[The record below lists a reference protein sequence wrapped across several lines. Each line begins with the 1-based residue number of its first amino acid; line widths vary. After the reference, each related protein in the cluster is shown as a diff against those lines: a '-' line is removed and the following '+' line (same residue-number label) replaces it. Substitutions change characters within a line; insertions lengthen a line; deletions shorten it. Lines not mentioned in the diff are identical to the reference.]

1 MSLLNI
7 GMSGLS
13 ASQSALMTTGNN
25 ISNVDTAGY
34 SRQQTVQ
41 GSKASIQYGNV
52 YIGTGTTLAD
62 VRRVYNSYLDAQ
74 LQTTTSL
81 NSDSAAY
88 LGQVTSLDKL
98 LSDSG
103 TGLNGALT
111 KFFASV
117 QNVNAKPGDDAS
129 RQLLLSDAQALGN
142 RFNSISSQ
150 LNSQNADINGNL
162 TSMAD
167 QVNKLATTMAQL
179 NKKISEVSASGGAP
193 NDLLDARN
201 ETMRQL
207 STFTGA
213 QFVEREGNV
222 DIYLGSG
229 QPLVIGN
236 TVNKLEA
243 VPSKDDP
250 GRISLQ
256 VNRGSSTIDITSIM
270 TGGEIGGLLRYRSE
284 VLDPAMNELGR
295 VALTVADQ
303 MNTIQAQGI
312 DKNGNFGGNLFNS
325 INTATNMAQRSIA
338 TIGNSAGSGNFDVSI
353 EDSGKLTTNDYKV
366 TFTSA
371 TDYTVQRLP
380 DGSAVGAYSTTTN
393 PPPVIEGFALTL
405 NGGAA
410 AGDSF
415 KITPTRNAAANI
427 QTEMTD
433 SKRLAIA
440 APLGAAI
447 APGGSGTLII
457 PASGQPTLTTKFDI
471 YDSATAT
478 AMQNG
483 LKNSTPTRIVFGDV
497 SSDGTS
503 QSYQLLDAQGNVL
516 PLLDAQGN
524 AVAAGT
530 IKPGQSNLLRLNIPL
545 KDSTGSPI
553 PPAPA
558 TQYTVSFDMTVA
570 GSPDKGTA
578 INVTLSQPGTL
589 DNRNGTVLAGLQTQK
604 TVDTGSASKGIS
616 LSDAYGKLI
625 EGVGAKAAQGK
636 LDSAATSAILAN
648 AKSARDSLSG
658 VDLDEETGNLV
669 KYQQYYTASSQIIK
683 AAQEIFSTLINSL

>member
-13 ASQSALMTTGNN
+13 ASQSSLMVTGNN
-25 ISNVDTAGY
+25 IANVDTAGY

-41 GSKASIQYGNV
+41 NSKSSIQNGNV
-52 YIGTGTTLAD
+52 WIGTGTTLAD
-62 VRRVYNSYLDAQ
+62 VRRVYNSYIDAQ

-81 NSDSAAY
+81 NSDAAAY
-88 LGQVTSLDKL
+88 LGQVTPLDKL

-129 RQLLLSDAQALGN
+129 RQLLLSDAQALSA
-142 RFNSISSQ
+142 RFNSVSSQ
-150 LNSQNADINGNL
+150 LNAQNQDINGNL
-162 TSMAD
+162 ASMAD
-167 QVNKLATTMAQL
+167 QVNKLANTVAQL
-179 NKKISEVSASGGAP
+179 NQKISEISGAGGQP
-193 NDLLDARN
+193 NELLDARN
-201 ETMRQL
+201 ETIRQL

-213 QFVEREGNV
+213 QVVERGSNM
-222 DIYLGSG
+222 DIYLGNG
-229 QPLVIGN
+229 QPLVMGS
-236 TVNKLEA
+236 TASKLE
-243 VPSKDDP
+243 VTPSKTDP
-250 GRISLQ
+250 SRMGLQ
-256 VNRGSSTIDITSIM
+256 LNNGSSTIDITSGI
-270 TGGEIGGLLRYRSE
+270 TGGEIGGLLRYRST

-295 VALTVADQ
+295 VALVVADQ

-312 DKNGNFGGNLFNS
+312 DKNGDFGGNLFTS
-325 INTATNMAQRSIA
+325 INTAANMASRSTA

-353 EDSGKLTTNDYKV
+353 EDTGKLTINDYNV

-380 DGSAVGAYSTTTN
+380 EGTAMGVFSTTTN
-393 PPPVIEGFALTL
+393 PAPVIDGFSLNLT
-405 NGGAA
+405 NGTAA
-410 AGDSF
+410 AGDTF

-427 QTEMTD
+427 KTEMTD

-447 APGGSGTLII
+447 APGGSGTLTI
-457 PASGQPTLTTKFDI
+457 PASGQPTLTTSFDI
-471 YDSATAT
+471 YDATTTT

-483 LKNSTPTRIVFGDV
+483 MKYSTPVKVVFGNP
-497 SSDGTS
+497 SADGTS
-503 QSYQLLDAQGNVL
+503 QGYQLLDAQGGVL
-516 PLLDAQGN
+516 SS
-524 AVAAGT
+524 GT
-530 IKPGQSNLLRLNIPL
+530 IKPGQNNTLSLTVPL
-545 KDSTGSPI
+545 KDSTGAAI

-558 TQYTVSFDMTVA
+558 TQYTIGFDMTIA
-570 GSPDKGTA
+570 GSPSSGSA
-578 INVTLSQPGTL
+578 INVSLSQPGTL
-589 DNRNGTVLAGLQTQK
+589 DNRNGTTLAGLQTRQ

-616 LSDAYGKLI
+616 LTDAYGKLV

-636 LDSAATSAILAN
+636 LDSAATDAILAN
-648 AKSARDSLSG
+648 AKGARDSLSG

-669 KYQQYYTASSQIIK
+669 KFQQYYTASSQIIK

>member
-13 ASQSALMTTGNN
+13 ASQSSLMTTGNN
-25 ISNVDTAGY
+25 IANVDTAGY

-41 GSKASIQYGNV
+41 GTKASQQFGNV

-88 LGQVTSLDKL
+88 LGQVTPLDKL

-129 RQLLLSDAQALGN
+129 RQLLLSDAQALSN
-142 RFNSISSQ
+142 RFNSVSSQ
-150 LNSQNADINGNL
+150 LNAQNANINGNL
-162 TSMAD
+162 TNMAD
-167 QVNKLATTMAQL
+167 QVNKLAATVAQL
-179 NKKISEVSASGGAP
+179 NQKITEISSSGGMP
-193 NDLLDARN
+193 NELLDARN
-201 ETMRQL
+201 ETVRQL

-213 QFVEREGNV
+213 QIVEREGNV

-229 QPLVIGN
+229 QPLVMGN
-236 TVNKLEA
+236 TVNKLEV
-243 VPSKDDP
+243 VPGKDDP
-250 GRISLQ
+250 NRLALQ
-256 VNRGSSTIDITSIM
+256 LNRGSSTIDITSIM
-270 TGGEIGGLLRYRSE
+270 TGGEIGGLLRYRST

-295 VALTVADQ
+295 VALVVADQ
-303 MNTIQAQGI
+303 MNSIQAQGI
-312 DKNGNFGGNLFNS
+312 DKNGDFGSNLFNS
-325 INTATNMAQRSIA
+325 INSAAQMAQRSIA
-338 TIGNSAGSGNFDVSI
+338 SGNNSVGSGNFDVSI
-353 EDSGKLTTNDYKV
+353 EDTGKLTINDYKV

-380 DGSAVGAYSTTTN
+380 DNTAMGSFSTLTT
-393 PPPVIEGFALTL
+393 PPLVIDGFSLKLA
-405 NGGAA
+405 GGTAA
-410 AGDSF
+410 AGDTF

-427 QTEMTD
+427 KTEMTD

-440 APLGAAI
+440 APLGASI
-447 APGGSGTLII
+447 AASGSGNGTLTI
-457 PASGQPTLTTKFDI
+457 PASGQPTLTTQFDI
-471 YDSATAT
+471 YDAATKT

-483 LKNSTPTRIVFGDV
+483 LKNSTPAKVVFGAV
-497 SSDGTS
+497 SADGTS
-503 QSYQLLDAQGNVL
+503 QAYQFLDAKGGVISS
-516 PLLDAQGN
+516 
-524 AVAAGT
+524 GT
-530 IKPGQSNLLRLNIPL
+530 IKPGESNTLNLSIPL
-545 KDSTGSPI
+545 KDATGAPI

-558 TQYTVSFDMTVA
+558 TQYTATFRMTFA
-570 GSPDKGTA
+570 GAPSNGAA
-578 INVTLSQPGTL
+578 INVSLSQPGSL
-589 DNRNGTVLAGLQTQK
+589 DNRNGTTLAGLQTAQ

-616 LSDAYGKLI
+616 LNDAYGKLV
-625 EGVGAKAAQGK
+625 EGVGSKAAQGK
-636 LDSAATSAILAN
+636 LDSAATEAILAN
-648 AKSARDSLSG
+648 AKGARDSLSG

-683 AAQEIFSTLINSL
+683 AAQEIFSTLINSI

>member
-13 ASQSALMTTGNN
+13 AGQSALMVTGNN
-25 ISNVDTAGY
+25 IANADTAGY

-41 GSKASIQYGNV
+41 GSKASNQFGNV

-88 LGQVTSLDKL
+88 AGQISPLDAL

-129 RQLLLSDAQALGN
+129 RQLLLSDAQALSN

-150 LNSQNADINGNL
+150 LTTQNANINGNL
-162 TSMAD
+162 ENMAD
-167 QVNKLATTMAQL
+167 QVNKLATTVAQL
-179 NKKISEVSASGGAP
+179 NQKISEVSNAGGQP

-201 ETMRQL
+201 ETVRQL

-213 QFVEREGNV
+213 QVLERDGNL

-229 QPLVIGN
+229 QPLVMGS
-236 TVNKLEA
+236 TASKLEV

-250 GRISLQ
+250 SRSAIQL
-256 VNRGSSTIDITSIM
+256 NRGSSTIDITSVM
-270 TGGEIGGLLRYRSE
+270 TGGEMGGLLRYRST

-295 VALTVADQ
+295 VALVVADQ
-303 MNTIQAQGI
+303 MNTVQAQGI
-312 DKNGNFGGNLFNS
+312 DKNGDFGSNLFNS
-325 INTATNMAQRSIA
+325 INTAAQMAQRSVA
-338 TIGNSAGSGNFDVSI
+338 TVGNSAGSGNFDVSI
-353 EDSGKLTTNDYKV
+353 EDSGKLTINDYKV

-371 TDYTVQRLP
+371 TNYTVQRLP
-380 DGSAVGAYSTTTN
+380 EGTAMGAFSTLTT
-393 PPPVIEGFALTL
+393 PPPVIDGFSMTL
-405 NGGAA
+405 SGGTAA
-410 AGDSF
+410 AGDTF
-415 KITPTRNAAANI
+415 KITPTRNAATNI
-427 QTEMTD
+427 KTEMTD

-447 APGGSGTLII
+447 AAGGSGTLTI
-457 PASGQPTLTTKFDI
+457 PASGQPTLTTKFDV
-471 YDSATAT
+471 YDTAT
-478 AMQNG
+478 TTTIQNG
-483 LKNSTPTRIVFGDV
+483 LKTSTPVKIVFGATG
-497 SSDGTS
+497 GTT
-503 QSYQLLDAQGNVL
+503 QTYQMLDAQGNSL
-516 PLLDAQGN
+516 SS
-524 AVAAGT
+524 GT
-530 IKPGQSNLLRLNIPL
+530 IVPGQNNTLSLTIPL
-545 KDSTGSPI
+545 VDATGAAINDPGPPI
-553 PPAPA
+553 V
-558 TQYTVSFDMTVA
+558 QRTVSFDMTVA
-570 GSPDKGTA
+570 GSPGNGTA
-578 INVTLSQPGTL
+578 INVSLSQPGSL
-589 DNRNGTVLAGLQTQK
+589 DNRNGTTLAALQTKQ
-604 TVDTGSASKGIS
+604 TVDTGSASNGIS
-616 LSDAYGKLI
+616 LNDAYGKLV

-636 LDSAATSAILAN
+636 LDSAATEAILAN
-648 AKSARDSLSG
+648 AKGARDSLSG

>member
-13 ASQSALMTTGNN
+13 ASQSSLMTTGNN
-25 ISNVDTAGY
+25 IANVDTAGY

-41 GSKASIQYGNV
+41 GTKASQQFGNV

-88 LGQVTSLDKL
+88 LGQVTPLDKL

-129 RQLLLSDAQALGN
+129 RQLLLSDAQALSN
-142 RFNSISSQ
+142 RFNSVSSQ
-150 LNSQNADINGNL
+150 LNEQNANINGNL
-162 TSMAD
+162 TNMAD
-167 QVNKLATTMAQL
+167 QVNKLAATVAQL
-179 NKKISEVSASGGAP
+179 NQKISEISSSGGMP
-193 NDLLDARN
+193 NELLDARN
-201 ETMRQL
+201 ETVRQL

-213 QFVEREGNV
+213 QIVEREGNV

-229 QPLVIGN
+229 QPLVMGN
-236 TVNKLEA
+236 TVNKLEV
-243 VPSKDDP
+243 VPGKDDP
-250 GRISLQ
+250 NRLALQ
-256 VNRGSSTIDITSIM
+256 LNRGSSTIDITSIM
-270 TGGEIGGLLRYRSE
+270 TGGEIGGLLRYRST

-295 VALTVADQ
+295 VALVVADQ
-303 MNTIQAQGI
+303 MNSIQAQGI
-312 DKNGNFGGNLFNS
+312 DKNGDFGSNLFNS
-325 INTATNMAQRSIA
+325 INSAAQMAQRSIA
-338 TIGNSAGSGNFDVSI
+338 SGNNSAGSGNFDVSI
-353 EDSGKLTTNDYKV
+353 EDTGKLTINDYKV

-380 DGSAVGAYSTTTN
+380 DNSSMGSFSTLTT
-393 PPPVIEGFALTL
+393 PAPVIDGFSLNLT
-405 NGGAA
+405 GGTAA
-410 AGDSF
+410 AGDTF
-415 KITPTRNAAANI
+415 KITPTRNAATNI
-427 QTEMTD
+427 KTEMTD

-447 APGGSGTLII
+447 AASGSGSGTLTI
-457 PASGQPTLTTKFDI
+457 PASGQPTLTTQFDI
-471 YDSATAT
+471 YDAATTT

-483 LKNSTPTRIVFGDV
+483 LKNSTPTKVVFGAV
-497 SSDGTS
+497 SADGTS
-503 QSYQLLDAQGNVL
+503 QTYQFLDAKGGVISS
-516 PLLDAQGN
+516 GS
-524 AVAAGT
+524 
-530 IKPGQSNLLRLNIPL
+530 IKPGESNTLNLSIPL
-545 KDSTGSPI
+545 KDATGAPI

-558 TQYTVSFDMTVA
+558 TQYTAAFSMTIA
-570 GSPDKGTA
+570 GSPSNGAA
-578 INVTLSQPGTL
+578 INVSLSQPGSL
-589 DNRNGTVLAGLQTQK
+589 DNRNGTALAGLQTAQ

-616 LSDAYGKLI
+616 LNDAYGKLV
-625 EGVGAKAAQGK
+625 EGVGSKAAQGK
-636 LDSAATSAILAN
+636 LDSAATEAILAN
-648 AKSARDSLSG
+648 AKGARDSLSG

-683 AAQEIFSTLINSL
+683 AAQETFSTLINSI

>member
-13 ASQSALMTTGNN
+13 ASQTALMTTGNN
-25 ISNVDTAGY
+25 IANADTSGY

-41 GSKASIQYGNV
+41 GTKASNQFGNV

-88 LGQVTSLDKL
+88 AGQISPLDAL

-129 RQLLLSDAQALGN
+129 RQLLLSDAQALSN

-150 LNSQNADINGNL
+150 LTQQNANVNGNL
-162 TSMAD
+162 ADMAD
-167 QVNKLATTMAQL
+167 QVNKLAATVAQL
-179 NKKISEVSASGGAP
+179 NQKISEVSNAGGQP

-201 ETMRQL
+201 ETVRQL

-213 QFVEREGNV
+213 QVIERDGNL

-229 QPLVIGN
+229 QPLVMGS
-236 TVNKLEA
+236 TASKLEV
-243 VPSKDDP
+243 VPSKADP
-250 GRISLQ
+250 SRSAIQL
-256 VNRGSSTIDITSIM
+256 NRGSSTIDVTSVM
-270 TGGEIGGLLRYRSE
+270 TGGEMGGLLRYRST

-295 VALTVADQ
+295 VALVVADQ

-312 DKNGNFGGNLFNS
+312 DKNGDFGSNLFNN
-325 INTATNMAQRSIA
+325 INSAAQMAQRSIA
-338 TIGNSAGSGNFDVSI
+338 TVGNSAGSGNFDVTI
-353 EDSGKLTTNDYKV
+353 EDSGKLTINDYKV

-371 TDYTVQRLP
+371 TDYTLQRLP
-380 DGSAVGAYSTTTN
+380 EGTAMGAFSTLTT
-393 PPPVIEGFALTL
+393 PPPVIDGFSMKLT
-405 NGGAA
+405 GGTAA
-410 AGDSF
+410 AGDTF
-415 KITPTRNAAANI
+415 KITPTRNAATNI
-427 QTEMTD
+427 KTEMTD

-447 APGGSGTLII
+447 AAGGSGTLTI
-457 PASGQPTLTTKFDI
+457 PASGQPTLTTKFDV
-471 YDSATAT
+471 YDSATT
-478 AMQNG
+478 TTIQNG
-483 LKNSTPTRIVFGDV
+483 LKTSTPVKIVFGAAG
-497 SSDGTS
+497 GTT
-503 QSYQLLDAQGNVL
+503 QTYQMLDAQGN
-516 PLLDAQGN
+516 PLSS
-524 AVAAGT
+524 GT
-530 IKPGQSNLLRLNIPL
+530 IVPGQNNTLSLTIPL
-545 KDSTGSPI
+545 VDGTGAAINDPGPPI
-553 PPAPA
+553 V
-558 TQYTVSFDMTVA
+558 QRTVSFDMTVA
-570 GSPDKGTA
+570 GSPGNGTA
-578 INVTLSQPGTL
+578 INVSLSQPGSL
-589 DNRNGTVLAGLQTQK
+589 DNRNGTTLAALQTKQ
-604 TVDTGSASKGIS
+604 TVDTGSASNGIS
-616 LSDAYGKLI
+616 LNDAYGKLVS
-625 EGVGAKAAQGK
+625 GVGAKAAQGK
-636 LDSAATSAILAN
+636 LDSAATEAILAN
-648 AKSARDSLSG
+648 AKGARDSLSG

>member
-13 ASQSALMTTGNN
+13 ASQSSLMTTGNN
-25 ISNVDTAGY
+25 IANVDTAGY

-41 GSKASIQYGNV
+41 GTKASQQFGNV

-88 LGQVTSLDKL
+88 LGQVTPLDKL
-98 LSDSG
+98 LSDTS

-129 RQLLLSDAQALGN
+129 RQLLLSDAQALSN
-142 RFNSISSQ
+142 RFNSVSSQ
-150 LNSQNADINGNL
+150 LNEQNANINGNL
-162 TSMAD
+162 TNMAD
-167 QVNKLATTMAQL
+167 QVNKLAATVAQL
-179 NKKISEVSASGGAP
+179 NQKISEISSSGGMP
-193 NDLLDARN
+193 NELLDARN
-201 ETMRQL
+201 ETVRQL

-213 QFVEREGNV
+213 QIVEREGNV

-229 QPLVIGN
+229 QPLVMGN
-236 TVNKLEA
+236 TVNKLEV
-243 VPSKDDP
+243 VPGKDDP
-250 GRISLQ
+250 NRLSLQ
-256 VNRGSSTIDITSIM
+256 LNRGSSTIDITSIM
-270 TGGEIGGLLRYRSE
+270 TGGEIGGLLRYRST

-295 VALTVADQ
+295 VALVVADQ
-303 MNTIQAQGI
+303 MNSIQAQGI
-312 DKNGNFGGNLFNS
+312 DKNGDFGSNLFNS
-325 INTATNMAQRSIA
+325 INSAAQMAQRSIA
-338 TIGNSAGSGNFDVSI
+338 SGNNSVGSGNFAVSI
-353 EDSGKLTTNDYKV
+353 EDTGKLTINDYKV
-366 TFTSA
+366 TFTSP

-380 DGSAVGAYSTTTN
+380 DNTGMGSFSTLTT
-393 PPPVIEGFALTL
+393 PPPVIDGFSMTL
-405 NGGAA
+405 GGTAA
-410 AGDSF
+410 AGDTF

-427 QTEMTD
+427 KTEMTD

-447 APGGSGTLII
+447 AASGSGSGTLTI

-471 YDSATAT
+471 YDAATTT

-483 LKNSTPTRIVFGDV
+483 LKNSTPTKVVFGAV
-497 SSDGTS
+497 SADGTS
-503 QSYQLLDAQGNVL
+503 QTYQFLDAKGGL
-516 PLLDAQGN
+516 ISS
-524 AVAAGT
+524 GT
-530 IKPGQSNLLRLNIPL
+530 IKPGESNTLNLNIPL
-545 KDSTGSPI
+545 KDATGAPI

-558 TQYTVSFDMTVA
+558 TQYTATFSMTFA
-570 GSPDKGTA
+570 GAPSSGAA
-578 INVTLSQPGTL
+578 INVSLSQPGSL
-589 DNRNGTVLAGLQTQK
+589 DNRNGTTLAGLQTAQ

-616 LSDAYGKLI
+616 LNDAYGKLV
-625 EGVGAKAAQGK
+625 EGVGSKAAQGK

-648 AKSARDSLSG
+648 AKGARDSLSG

-683 AAQEIFSTLINSL
+683 AAQEIFSTLINSI

>member
-13 ASQSALMTTGNN
+13 ASQSSLMTTGNN
-25 ISNVDTAGY
+25 ISNADTAGY

-41 GSKASIQYGNV
+41 GAKSSIQYGNV

-88 LGQVTSLDKL
+88 LGQVTPLDTL

-129 RQLLLSDAQALGN
+129 RQLLLSDAQALSN
-142 RFNSISSQ
+142 RFNSVSSQ
-150 LNSQNADINGNL
+150 LNTQNANINGNL
-162 TSMAD
+162 TNMAD
-167 QVNKLATTMAQL
+167 QVNKLATTLAQL
-179 NKKISEVSASGGAP
+179 NQKISEISSSGGTP
-193 NDLLDARN
+193 NELLDARN

-213 QFVEREGNV
+213 QYVERDGNV
-222 DIYLGSG
+222 DVYLGSG
-229 QPLVIGN
+229 QPLVIGS

-243 VPSKDDP
+243 VPGKDDP
-250 GRISLQ
+250 GRLSLQ
-256 VNRGSSTIDITSIM
+256 LNRGSSTIDITSIM
-270 TGGEIGGLLRYRSE
+270 AGGEIGGLLRYRSE

-295 VALTVADQ
+295 VALVVADQ
-303 MNTIQAQGI
+303 MNSIQAQGI
-312 DKNGNFGGNLFNS
+312 DKNGDFGSNLFNS
-325 INTATNMAQRSIA
+325 INSAAQMSQRSIA
-338 TIGNSAGSGNFDVSI
+338 STSNSAGSGNFDVSI
-353 EDSGKLTTNDYKV
+353 EDTGKLTINDYKV

-380 DGSAVGAYSTTTN
+380 DNTSMGSFSTTTT
-393 PPPVIEGFALTL
+393 PAPVIDGFSMTF

-410 AGDSF
+410 QGDTF
-415 KITPTRNAAANI
+415 KLTPTRNASANI
-427 QTEMTD
+427 KTEMTD

-447 APGGSGTLII
+447 AAGGSGTLTI
-457 PASGQPTLTTKFDI
+457 PASGQPTLTTRFDL
-471 YDSATAT
+471 YDAATTT

-483 LKNSTPTRIVFGDV
+483 MKYSTPVKVVFGDP
-497 SSDGTS
+497 SADGTT
-503 QSYQLLDAQGNVL
+503 QSYQLLDAKGGVL
-516 PLLDAQGN
+516 GS
-524 AVAAGT
+524 GT
-530 IKPGQSNLLRLNIPL
+530 IQPGQNNTLNLSIAL
-545 KDSTGSPI
+545 KDSTGAPI

-558 TQYTVSFDMTVA
+558 TQYTVDFDMTVA
-570 GSPDKGTA
+570 GSPGKGTA
-578 INVTLSQPGTL
+578 INVSLSQPGSL
-589 DNRNGTVLAGLQTQK
+589 DNRNGTVLAGLQTAQ

-616 LSDAYGKLI
+616 LNDAYGKLV
-625 EGVGAKAAQGK
+625 EGVGSKAAQGK
-636 LDSAATSAILAN
+636 LDSAATTAILAN
-648 AKSARDSLSG
+648 AKGARDSLSG

>member
-13 ASQSALMTTGNN
+13 ASQTALMTTGNN
-25 ISNVDTAGY
+25 IANADTSGY

-41 GSKASIQYGNV
+41 GTKASNQFGNV

-62 VRRVYNSYLDAQ
+62 VRRVYNSYIDAQ
-74 LQTTTSL
+74 LQTSTSL

-88 LGQVTSLDKL
+88 AGQISPLDKL

-129 RQLLLSDAQALGN
+129 RQLLLSDAQALSN

-150 LNSQNADINGNL
+150 LTQQNANVNGNL
-162 TSMAD
+162 ADMAD
-167 QVNKLATTMAQL
+167 QVNKLAATVAQL
-179 NKKISEVSASGGAP
+179 NQKISEISNAGGQP

-201 ETMRQL
+201 ETVRQL

-213 QFVEREGNV
+213 QVIERDGNL

-229 QPLVIGN
+229 QPLVMGS
-236 TVNKLEA
+236 TASKLEV

-250 GRISLQ
+250 SRSAIQL
-256 VNRGSSTIDITSIM
+256 NRGSSTIDITSVV
-270 TGGEIGGLLRYRSE
+270 TGGEMGGLLRYRST

-295 VALTVADQ
+295 VALVVADQ
-303 MNTIQAQGI
+303 MNTVQAQGI
-312 DKNGNFGGNLFNS
+312 DKNGDFGSNLFNS
-325 INTATNMAQRSIA
+325 INSAAQMAQRSVA
-338 TIGNSAGSGNFDVSI
+338 TVGNSAGSGNFDVSI
-353 EDSGKLTTNDYKV
+353 EDSGKLTINDYKV

-371 TDYTVQRLP
+371 TNYTVQRLP
-380 DGSAVGAYSTTTN
+380 EGTAMGAFSTLTT
-393 PPPVIEGFALTL
+393 PPPVIDGFSMTL
-405 NGGAA
+405 SGGTAA
-410 AGDSF
+410 AGDTF
-415 KITPTRNAAANI
+415 KITPTRNAATNI
-427 QTEMTD
+427 KTEMTD

-447 APGGSGTLII
+447 APGGSGTLTI

-471 YDSATAT
+471 YDSATTLAI
-478 AMQNG
+478 QNG
-483 LKNSTPTRIVFGDV
+483 LKNSTPVKVVFGAAG
-497 SSDGTS
+497 GTT
-503 QSYQLLDAQGNVL
+503 QTYQLLDAK
-516 PLLDAQGN
+516 GN
-524 AVAAGT
+524 ALSSGT
-530 IKPGQSNLLRLNIPL
+530 IVPGQNNTLSLSIPL
-545 KDSTGSPI
+545 VDASGAAIMDPG
-553 PPAPA
+553 PPAVQRTA
-558 TQYTVSFDMTVA
+558 TFDMTVA
-570 GSPDKGTA
+570 GSPGQGSA
-578 INVTLSQPGTL
+578 INITLSQPGTL
-589 DNRNGTVLAGLQTQK
+589 DNRNGTALAGLQTKQ

-616 LSDAYGKLI
+616 LTDAYGKLV

-636 LDSAATSAILAN
+636 LDSAATDAILAN
-648 AKSARDSLSG
+648 AKGARDSLSG

>member
-13 ASQSALMTTGNN
+13 ASQSSLMTTGNN
-25 ISNVDTAGY
+25 IANVDTAGY

-41 GSKASIQYGNV
+41 GTKASQQFGNV

-88 LGQVTSLDKL
+88 LGQVTPLDKL

-129 RQLLLSDAQALGN
+129 RQLLLSDAQALSN
-142 RFNSISSQ
+142 RFNSVSSQ
-150 LNSQNADINGNL
+150 LNAQNANINGNL
-162 TSMAD
+162 TNMAD
-167 QVNKLATTMAQL
+167 QVNKLAATVAQL
-179 NKKISEVSASGGAP
+179 NQKITEISSSGGMP
-193 NDLLDARN
+193 NELLDARN
-201 ETMRQL
+201 ETVRQL

-213 QFVEREGNV
+213 QIVEREGNV

-229 QPLVIGN
+229 QPLVMGN
-236 TVNKLEA
+236 TVNKLEV
-243 VPSKDDP
+243 VPGKDDP
-250 GRISLQ
+250 NRLSLQ
-256 VNRGSSTIDITSIM
+256 LNRGSSTIDITSIM
-270 TGGEIGGLLRYRSE
+270 TGGEIGGLLRYRST

-295 VALTVADQ
+295 VALVVADQ
-303 MNTIQAQGI
+303 MNSIQAQGI
-312 DKNGNFGGNLFNS
+312 DKNGDFGSNLFNS
-325 INTATNMAQRSIA
+325 VNSAAQMAQRSIA
-338 TIGNSAGSGNFDVSI
+338 SGNNSVGSGNFDVSI
-353 EDSGKLTTNDYKV
+353 EDTGKLTINDYKV

-380 DGSAVGAYSTTTN
+380 DNTSVGGSYSTTTT
-393 PPPVIEGFALTL
+393 PAPVIDGFSLKLT
-405 NGGAA
+405 GGTAA
-410 AGDSF
+410 AGDTF

-427 QTEMTD
+427 KTEMTD

-447 APGGSGTLII
+447 AASGSGSGTLTI

-471 YDSATAT
+471 YDAATTT

-483 LKNSTPTRIVFGDV
+483 LKNSTPAKVVFGAV
-497 SSDGTS
+497 SADGTS
-503 QSYQLLDAQGNVL
+503 QAYQFLDAKGGVISS
-516 PLLDAQGN
+516 
-524 AVAAGT
+524 GT
-530 IKPGQSNLLRLNIPL
+530 IKPGESNTLNLSIPL
-545 KDSTGSPI
+545 KDSTGAPI

-558 TQYTVSFDMTVA
+558 TQYTAAFSMTIA
-570 GSPDKGTA
+570 GSPSNGA
-578 INVTLSQPGTL
+578 GINVSLSQPGSL
-589 DNRNGTVLAGLQTQK
+589 DNRNGTALAGLQTAQ

-616 LSDAYGKLI
+616 LSDAYGKLV
-625 EGVGAKAAQGK
+625 EGVGSKAAQGK
-636 LDSAATSAILAN
+636 LDSAATEAILAN
-648 AKSARDSLSG
+648 AKGARDSLSG

-683 AAQEIFSTLINSL
+683 AAQEIFSTLINSI

>member
-13 ASQSALMTTGNN
+13 ASQSSLMTTGNN
-25 ISNVDTAGY
+25 IANVDTAGY

-41 GSKASIQYGNV
+41 GTKASQQFGNV

-88 LGQVTSLDKL
+88 LGQVTPLDKL

-129 RQLLLSDAQALGN
+129 RQLLLSDAQALSN
-142 RFNSISSQ
+142 RFNSVSSQ
-150 LNSQNADINGNL
+150 LNAQNANINGNL
-162 TSMAD
+162 TNMAD
-167 QVNKLATTMAQL
+167 QVNKLAATVAQL
-179 NKKISEVSASGGAP
+179 NQKITEISSSGGMP
-193 NDLLDARN
+193 NELLDARN
-201 ETMRQL
+201 ETVRQL

-213 QFVEREGNV
+213 QIVEREGNV

-229 QPLVIGN
+229 QPLVMGN
-236 TVNKLEA
+236 TVNKLEV
-243 VPSKDDP
+243 VPGKDDP
-250 GRISLQ
+250 NRLALQ
-256 VNRGSSTIDITSIM
+256 LNRGSSTIDITSIM
-270 TGGEIGGLLRYRSE
+270 TGGEIGGLLRYRST

-295 VALTVADQ
+295 VALVVADQ
-303 MNTIQAQGI
+303 MNSIQAQGI
-312 DKNGNFGGNLFNS
+312 DKNGDFGSNLFNS
-325 INTATNMAQRSIA
+325 INSAAQMAQRSIA
-338 TIGNSAGSGNFDVSI
+338 SGNNSAGSGNFDVSI
-353 EDSGKLTTNDYKV
+353 EDTGKLTINDYKV

-380 DGSAVGAYSTTTN
+380 DNSSMGSFSTLTT
-393 PPPVIEGFALTL
+393 PAPVIDGFSLNLT
-405 NGGAA
+405 GGTAA
-410 AGDSF
+410 AGDTF

-427 QTEMTD
+427 KTEMTD

-447 APGGSGTLII
+447 AAGGSGTLTI

-471 YDSATAT
+471 YDAATTT

-483 LKNSTPTRIVFGDV
+483 LKNSTPVKIVFGAT
-497 SSDGTS
+497 GGAT
-503 QSYQLLDAQGNVL
+503 QTYQMLDAKGN
-516 PLLDAQGN
+516 PLSS
-524 AVAAGT
+524 GT
-530 IKPGQSNLLRLNIPL
+530 IVPGQNNTLSLSIPL
-545 KDSTGSPI
+545 VDASGAPI
-553 PPAPA
+553 NDPGPPIVQRTA
-558 TQYTVSFDMTVA
+558 TFDMTIA
-570 GSPDKGTA
+570 GSPGASTA
-578 INVTLSQPGTL
+578 INVTLNQPGSL
-589 DNRNGTVLAGLQTQK
+589 DNRNGTTLAGLQTAQ

-616 LSDAYGKLI
+616 LNDAYGKLV
-625 EGVGAKAAQGK
+625 EGVGSKAAQGK
-636 LDSAATSAILAN
+636 LDSAATEAILAN
-648 AKSARDSLSG
+648 AKGARDSLSG

-683 AAQEIFSTLINSL
+683 AAQEIFSTLINSI

>member
-7 GMSGLS
+7 GMSGL
-13 ASQSALMTTGNN
+13 AAGQSALMTTGNN
-25 ISNVDTAGY
+25 IANADTAGY

-41 GSKASIQYGNV
+41 GTKASNQFGNV

-88 LGQVTSLDKL
+88 AGQISPLDKL

-129 RQLLLSDAQALGN
+129 RQLLLSDAQALSN

-150 LNSQNADINGNL
+150 LTQQNANVNGNL
-162 TSMAD
+162 ADMAD
-167 QVNKLATTMAQL
+167 QVNKLAATVAQL
-179 NKKISEVSASGGAP
+179 NQKISEVSKAGGQP

-201 ETMRQL
+201 ETVRQL

-213 QFVEREGNV
+213 QVMERDGNL

-229 QPLVIGN
+229 QPLVMGS
-236 TVNKLEA
+236 TASKLEV

-250 GRISLQ
+250 SRSAIQL
-256 VNRGSSTIDITSIM
+256 NRGSSTIDITSVM
-270 TGGEIGGLLRYRSE
+270 TGGEMGGLLRYRST

-295 VALTVADQ
+295 VALVVADQ

-312 DKNGNFGGNLFNS
+312 DKNGDFGSNLFNS
-325 INTATNMAQRSIA
+325 INSAAQMAQRSVA
-338 TIGNSAGSGNFDVSI
+338 TVGNSAGSGNFEVSI
-353 EDSGKLTTNDYKV
+353 EDSGKLTINDYKV

-371 TDYTVQRLP
+371 TNYTVQRLP
-380 DGSAVGAYSTTTN
+380 EGTAMGAFSTLTT
-393 PPPVIEGFALTL
+393 PPPVIDGFSMKLT
-405 NGGAA
+405 GGTAA
-410 AGDSF
+410 AGDTF
-415 KITPTRNAAANI
+415 KITPTRNAATTI
-427 QTEMTD
+427 KTEMTD

-447 APGGSGTLII
+447 APGGSGTLTI

-471 YDSATAT
+471 YDTAT
-478 AMQNG
+478 TTTIQNG
-483 LKNSTPTRIVFGDV
+483 LKTSTPVKIVFGAAG
-497 SSDGTS
+497 GTT
-503 QSYQLLDAQGNVL
+503 QTYQMLDAQGNSL
-516 PLLDAQGN
+516 ST
-524 AVAAGT
+524 GT
-530 IKPGQSNLLRLNIPL
+530 IVPGQNNTLSLTIPL
-545 KDSTGSPI
+545 VDASGAAINDPGPPI
-553 PPAPA
+553 V
-558 TQYTVSFDMTVA
+558 QRTVSFDMTVA
-570 GSPDKGTA
+570 GSPGQGSA
-578 INVTLSQPGTL
+578 INVSLSQPGTL
-589 DNRNGTVLAGLQTQK
+589 DNRNGTALAGLQTRQ

-616 LSDAYGKLI
+616 LTDAYGKLV

-636 LDSAATSAILAN
+636 LDSAATEAILAN
-648 AKSARDSLSG
+648 AKGARDSLSG

-683 AAQEIFSTLINSL
+683 AAQEIFSTLINSI

>member
-13 ASQSALMTTGNN
+13 ASHNALATTGNN
-25 ISNVDTAGY
+25 IANADTAGY

-41 GSKASIQYGNV
+41 NSKNSIQHGNLF
-52 YIGTGTTLAD
+52 IGTGTTLAD

-88 LGQVTSLDKL
+88 LGQVTPLDSL

-129 RQLLLSDAQALGN
+129 RQLLLSDAQALSN
-142 RFNSISSQ
+142 RFNSVSSQ
-150 LNSQNADINGNL
+150 LNSQNANINGNL
-162 TSMAD
+162 TNMAD
-167 QVNKLATTMAQL
+167 QVNKLANTVAQL
-179 NKKISEVSASGGAP
+179 NKKISEISSTGGSP
-193 NDLLDARN
+193 NELLDARN

-213 QFVEREGNV
+213 QYVEREGNV

-229 QPLVIGN
+229 QPLVIGD

-243 VPSKDDP
+243 VPGKDDP
-250 GRISLQ
+250 GRLSLQ
-256 VNRGSSTIDITSIM
+256 LNRGSSTIDITSIM

-295 VALTVADQ
+295 VALVVADQ
-303 MNTIQAQGI
+303 MNSIQAQGI
-312 DKNGNFGGNLFNS
+312 DKNGDFGSNLFSNINS
-325 INTATNMAQRSIA
+325 AAQMSQRSIA
-338 TIGNSAGSGNFDVSI
+338 SGNNSAGSGNFDVSI
-353 EDSGKLTTNDYKV
+353 EETGKLTINDYKV

-380 DGSAVGAYSTTTN
+380 DNTSMGSFNTATT
-393 PPPVIEGFALTL
+393 PAPVIDGFSMSF

-410 AGDSF
+410 KGDTF
-415 KITPTRNAAANI
+415 KLTPTRNAATSI
-427 QTEMTD
+427 KTEMTD

-447 APGGSGTLII
+447 AAGGSGTLTI

-471 YDSATAT
+471 YDPATAT

-483 LKNSTPTRIVFGDV
+483 LKYSTPTKVVFGDV
-497 SSDGTS
+497 SADGTS
-503 QSYQLLDAQGNVL
+503 QTYQFLDAKGGVISS
-516 PLLDAQGN
+516 GS
-524 AVAAGT
+524 
-530 IKPGQSNLLRLNIPL
+530 IKPGENNTLSLTIPL
-545 KDSTGSPI
+545 KDSTGAAI

-570 GSPDKGTA
+570 GSPGKGTA
-578 INVTLSQPGTL
+578 INVSLSQPGTL
-589 DNRNGTVLAGLQTQK
+589 DNRNGTALANLQTSQ
-604 TVDTGSASKGIS
+604 TVDTGAASKGIS
-616 LSDAYGKLI
+616 LSDAYGKLV
-625 EGVGAKAAQGK
+625 EGVGSKAAQGK
-636 LDSAATSAILAN
+636 LDSAATGAILAN
-648 AKSARDSLSG
+648 AKGARDSLSG

-683 AAQEIFSTLINSL
+683 AAQETFSVLINSL

>member
-88 LGQVTSLDKL
+88 LDQVTPLDKL

-129 RQLLLSDAQALGN
+129 RQLLLSDAQALSN
-142 RFNSISSQ
+142 RFNSISTQ

-179 NKKISEVSASGGAP
+179 NKKISEVSSSGGAP

-236 TVNKLEA
+236 TVNKLET

-250 GRISLQ
+250 GRVSLQ
-256 VNRGSSTIDITSIM
+256 LNRGSSTIDITSIT

-284 VLDPAMNELGR
+284 VLEPAMNELGR

-303 MNTIQAQGI
+303 MNSIQAQGI
-312 DKNGNFGGNLFNS
+312 DKNGNFGGNLFNN
-325 INTATNMAQRSIA
+325 INSATNMAQRSIA

-393 PPPVIEGFALTL
+393 PPPVIEGFALKL

-447 APGGSGTLII
+447 APGGSGTLTI

-483 LKNSTPTRIVFGDV
+483 LKNSTPTKVVFGDV
-497 SSDGTS
+497 SADGTS
-503 QSYQLLDAQGNVL
+503 QTYQFLDAKGGVISS
-516 PLLDAQGN
+516 
-524 AVAAGT
+524 GT
-530 IKPGQSNLLRLNIPL
+530 IKPGENNTLSLTVPL
-545 KDSTGSPI
+545 QDASGAPI

-558 TQYTVSFDMTVA
+558 TQYTASFDMTVA
-570 GSPDKGTA
+570 GSPGKGTA

-589 DNRNGTVLAGLQTQK
+589 DNRNGTALAGLQTQQ

-616 LSDAYGKLI
+616 LTDAYGKLV

-636 LDSAATSAILAN
+636 LDSAATEAILAN

>member
-13 ASQSALMTTGNN
+13 ASHSALATTGNN
-25 ISNVDTAGY
+25 IANADTAGY

-41 GSKASIQYGNV
+41 GTKGSIQYGNV

-88 LGQVTSLDKL
+88 LGQVTPLDTL

-129 RQLLLSDAQALGN
+129 RQLLLSDAQALSN
-142 RFNSISSQ
+142 RFNSVSSQ
-150 LNSQNADINGNL
+150 LNTQNANINGNL
-162 TSMAD
+162 TNMAD
-167 QVNKLATTMAQL
+167 QVNKLATTVAQL
-179 NKKISEVSASGGAP
+179 NQKISEISSAGGTP
-193 NDLLDARN
+193 NELLDARN

-213 QFVEREGNV
+213 QYVERDGNV
-222 DIYLGSG
+222 DVYLGSG
-229 QPLVIGN
+229 QPLVIGS

-243 VPSKDDP
+243 VPGKDDP
-250 GRISLQ
+250 GRLSLQ
-256 VNRGSSTIDITSIM
+256 LNRGSSTIDITSIM

-295 VALTVADQ
+295 VALVVADQ
-303 MNTIQAQGI
+303 MNSIQAQGI
-312 DKNGNFGGNLFNS
+312 DKNGDFGSNLFNN
-325 INTATNMAQRSIA
+325 INSAAQMSQRSIA
-338 TIGNSAGSGNFDVSI
+338 STGNSVGSGNFDVSI
-353 EDSGKLTTNDYKV
+353 EDTGKLTINDYKV

-380 DGSAVGAYSTTTN
+380 DNTTMGSFSTTTT
-393 PPPVIEGFALTL
+393 PAPVIDGFSMTF

-410 AGDSF
+410 QGDTF
-415 KITPTRNAAANI
+415 KLTPTRNASANI
-427 QTEMTD
+427 KTEMTD

-447 APGGSGTLII
+447 AAGGSGTLTI
-457 PASGQPTLTTKFDI
+457 PASGQPTLTTRFDL
-471 YDSATAT
+471 YDAATTT

-483 LKNSTPTRIVFGDV
+483 MKYSTPVKVVFGDP
-497 SSDGTS
+497 SADGTT
-503 QSYQLLDAQGNVL
+503 QSYQLLDAKGGVL
-516 PLLDAQGN
+516 SS
-524 AVAAGT
+524 GT
-530 IKPGQSNLLRLNIPL
+530 IQPGQNNTLNLSIPL
-545 KDSTGSPI
+545 KDSTGAPI

-558 TQYTVSFDMTVA
+558 TQYTVNFDMTVA
-570 GSPDKGTA
+570 GSPGKGTA
-578 INVTLSQPGTL
+578 INVSLSQPGSL
-589 DNRNGTVLAGLQTQK
+589 DNRNGTVLAGLQTAQ

-616 LSDAYGKLI
+616 LNDAYGKLV
-625 EGVGAKAAQGK
+625 EGVGSKAAQGK
-636 LDSAATSAILAN
+636 LDSAATTAILAN
-648 AKSARDSLSG
+648 AKGARDSLSG